1 MRVQVG
7 DVRLF
12 VDVQGAKL
20 RPQGPW
26 LEERPTVVIVHTGPG
41 VGHLPYK
48 NHVGPALAEVAQVV
62 YVDLRGHGQSDAGE
76 PDDWNTEMWSADLR
90 ALFERLAI
98 ERPIVLGAGWGA
110 YTALRLAAR
119 WPEAVSK
126 LILSNPNA
134 RFVAQRSVAAF
145 DELAGP
151 EAGEAAFRFYA
162 DPTEQTLGTYLQV
175 AFPYVMG
182 PGAATDALVRPE
194 WHFELAVHWSCNE
207 MRTLDLRD
215 ELAAIEAPA
224 LVVAGD
230 ADPQYPRAS
239 IEEVVDGLRDVRVE
253 WYPGARHSV
262 WRDAPASLDLIRDY
276 ATAAE

>member
-1 MRVQVG
+1 VQVG

-26 LEERPTVVIVHTGPG
+26 LDERPTVVIVHTGPG
-41 VGHLPYK
+41 VDHLPYK
-48 NHVGPALAEVAQVV
+48 NHVGPALEGVAQVV
-62 YVDLRGHGQSDAGE
+62 YVDLRGHGRSDAGA
-76 PDDWNTEMWSADLR
+76 PGDWNTEVWAADLR

-98 ERPIVLGAGWGA
+98 ERPVVLGAGWGA

-119 WPEAVSK
+119 SPEAVSK

-151 EAGEAAFRFYA
+151 EAGEAAFRFFA
-162 DPTEQTLGTYLQV
+162 DPTDQTLGTYLQV

-194 WHFELAVHWSCNE
+194 WHFELAVHWSRTE
-207 MRTLDLRD
+207 MRTIDLRD
-215 ELAAIEAPA
+215 ELGAIDAPA

-230 ADPQYPRAS
+230 ADPQYPRTS
-239 IEEVVDGLRDVRVE
+239 IQEVVDGLRDVRVE

-262 WRDAPASLDLIRDY
+262 WRDAPRSLELIRDFVV
-276 ATAAE
+276 APS

>member
-12 VDVQGAKL
+12 FDVQGAKL
-20 RPQGPW
+20 RPKGPW

-41 VGHLPYK
+41 VDHLPYK
-48 NHVGPALAEVAQVV
+48 NHVGPALAAVAQVV
-62 YVDLRGHGQSDAGE
+62 YVDLRGHGRSDAGT
-76 PDDWNTEMWSADLR
+76 PDDWNTEVWSSDLH

-98 ERPIVLGAGWGA
+98 ERPVLLGAGWGA

-119 WPEAVSK
+119 WPDAVSK

-134 RFVAQRSVAAF
+134 RFVTQRSVAAF

-151 EAGEAAFRFYA
+151 EAGEAAFRFFSE
-162 DPTEQTLGTYLQV
+162 PTDQTLGTYLRV

-194 WHFELAVHWSCNE
+194 WHFELAVHWSRTE
-207 MRTLDLRD
+207 MRTIDLRG
-215 ELAAIEAPA
+215 ELGAIEAPA

-230 ADPQYPRAS
+230 VDPQYPRAS
-239 IEEVVDGLRDVRVE
+239 IEEVVDGLQDVRVE

-262 WRDAPASLDLIRDY
+262 WRDAPESLALIRDFV
-276 ATAAE
+276 AAP

>member
-20 RPQGPW
+20 RPRGPW
-26 LEERPTVVIVHTGPG
+26 LDERPTVVIVHTGPG
-41 VGHLPYK
+41 VDHLPYK
-48 NHVGPALAEVAQVV
+48 SHVGPALAEVAQVV
-62 YVDLRGHGQSDAGE
+62 YVDLRGHGRSDPGI
-76 PDDWNTEMWSADLR
+76 PDDWRTEVWSADLR

-98 ERPIVLGAGWGA
+98 ERPVVLGAGWGA
-110 YTALRLAAR
+110 YTAVRLAAR

-134 RFVAQRSVAAF
+134 RFVTQRSVAAF
-145 DELAGP
+145 DELAGA
-151 EAGEAAFRFYA
+151 EAGEAAFRFFA
-162 DPTEQTLGTYLQV
+162 DPTEQTLGTYLRV

-182 PGAATDALVRPE
+182 AGAATEALVRPE
-194 WHFELAVHWSCNE
+194 WHFELAVHWARTE
-207 MRTLDLRD
+207 MHTLDLRD
-215 ELAAIEAPA
+215 ALGAVEAPA

-253 WYPGARHSV
+253 WYRGARHSV
-262 WRDAPASLDLIRDY
+262 WRDAPESLELICDFV
-276 ATAAE
+276 AAQ

>member
-20 RPQGPW
+20 RPHGPW
-26 LEERPTVVIVHTGPG
+26 LDERPTVVIVHTGPG
-41 VGHLPYK
+41 VDHLPYK
-48 NHVGPALAEVAQVV
+48 NHVGPALADVAQVV
-62 YVDLRGHGQSDAGE
+62 YVDLRGHGRSDAGA
-76 PDDWNTEMWSADLR
+76 PGDWKTDVWSSDLH
-90 ALFERLAI
+90 ALLERLTI
-98 ERPIVLGAGWGA
+98 ERPVVLGAGWGA

-119 WPEAVSK
+119 WPQTVSK

-151 EAGEAAFRFYA
+151 EAGEAAFGFFS
-162 DPTEQTLGTYLQV
+162 DPTDQTLGTYLRL

-182 PGAATDALVRPE
+182 PDAATEVLVRPE
-194 WHFELAVHWSCNE
+194 WHFELAVHWSRTE
-207 MRTLDLRD
+207 MRTIDLRG
-215 ELAAIEAPA
+215 ELGAIDAPA

-239 IEEVVDGLRDVRVE
+239 IEEVVDGLSDVRVE
-253 WYPGARHSV
+253 WYAGARHSV
-262 WRDAPASLDLIRDY
+262 WRDAPESLALVRDFV
-276 ATAAE
+276 AAR

>member
-12 VDVQGAKL
+12 FDVQGAKL
-20 RPQGPW
+20 RPKGPW
-26 LEERPTVVIVHTGPG
+26 LDERPTVVIVHTGPG
-41 VGHLPYK
+41 VDHLPYK
-48 NHVGPALAEVAQVV
+48 NHVGPALAAVAQVV
-62 YVDLRGHGQSDAGE
+62 YVDLRGHGRSDAGA
-76 PDDWNTEMWSADLR
+76 PDDWNTEVWSSDLR

-98 ERPIVLGAGWGA
+98 ERPVLLGAGWGA

-119 WPEAVSK
+119 WPDAVSK

-134 RFVAQRSVAAF
+134 RFVTQRSVAAF

-151 EAGEAAFRFYA
+151 EAGEAAFRFFSE
-162 DPTEQTLGTYLQV
+162 PTDQTLGTYLRV

-194 WHFELAVHWSCNE
+194 WHFELAVHWSRTE
-207 MRTLDLRD
+207 MRTIDLRGQ
-215 ELAAIEAPA
+215 LGAIEAPA

-230 ADPQYPRAS
+230 IDPQYPRAS
-239 IEEVVDGLRDVRVE
+239 IEEVVDGLQDVRVQ

-262 WRDAPASLDLIRDY
+262 WRDAPESLALIRDFV
-276 ATAAE
+276 AAQ